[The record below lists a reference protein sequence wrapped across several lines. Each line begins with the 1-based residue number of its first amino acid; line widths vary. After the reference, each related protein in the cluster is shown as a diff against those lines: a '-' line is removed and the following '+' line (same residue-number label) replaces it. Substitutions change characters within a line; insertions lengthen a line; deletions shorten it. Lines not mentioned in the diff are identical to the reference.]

1 MHALAA
7 WSLMRSTAHA
17 VGAPALRGTTVEQ
30 RQEQRYPVQ
39 CPLAYSGDLI
49 DGNGTVTNL
58 SPSGC
63 GIRPTKGVKAGS
75 YLHLFLY
82 LCAEEAP
89 LKIEL
94 AVVRWAQASLLGLE
108 FIRISS
114 WQRLRLKQHLADMQ
128 SGMRITGVDWVV

>member
-1 MHALAA
+1 M
-7 WSLMRSTAHA
+7 
-17 VGAPALRGTTVEQ
+17 EQ

-39 CPLAYSGDLI
+39 CSLAYSGDLI
-49 DGNGTVTNL
+49 DGNGTVFNL

-63 GIRPTKGVKAGS
+63 GIRPTKGVRAGS

-82 LCAEEAP
+82 LGAEEVP

-114 WQRLRLKQHLADMQ
+114 WQQMRLTLHLSDLKMDMRR
-128 SGMRITGVDWVV
+128 MGVDGAV

>member
-1 MHALAA
+1 M
-7 WSLMRSTAHA
+7 
-17 VGAPALRGTTVEQ
+17 EQ

-49 DGNGTVTNL
+49 DGNGTVFNL

-63 GIRPTKGVKAGS
+63 GIRPTMGVRAGS

-94 AVVRWAQASLLGLE
+94 AVVRWAEASLLGLE

-114 WQRLRLKQHLADMQ
+114 WQQLRLKQHLADVHMDRR
-128 SGMRITGVDWVV
+128 RIGVALAV

>member
-1 MHALAA
+1 M
-7 WSLMRSTAHA
+7 
-17 VGAPALRGTTVEQ
+17 EQ
-30 RQEQRYPVQ
+30 RQEQRYPVR
-39 CPLAYSGDLI
+39 CSIAYSGDLI
-49 DGNGTVTNL
+49 DGDGTVVNL

-63 GIRPTKGVKAGS
+63 GVRPTKSVRAGS

-82 LCAEEAP
+82 LGAEEVP

-114 WQRLRLKQHLADMQ
+114 WQRLRLKQHLADVQ

>member
-1 MHALAA
+1 M
-7 WSLMRSTAHA
+7 
-17 VGAPALRGTTVEQ
+17 EQ

-39 CPLAYSGDLI
+39 CSLAYSGDLI
-49 DGNGTVTNL
+49 DGNGTVFNL

-63 GIRPTKGVKAGS
+63 GIRPTKSVLAGS

-82 LCAEEAP
+82 LGAEEVP

-94 AVVRWAQASLLGLE
+94 AVVRWVQASLLGLE

-114 WQRLRLKQHLADMQ
+114 WQRMRLKQHLADLHMD
-128 SGMRITGVDWVV
+128 MRRMGVCWAV